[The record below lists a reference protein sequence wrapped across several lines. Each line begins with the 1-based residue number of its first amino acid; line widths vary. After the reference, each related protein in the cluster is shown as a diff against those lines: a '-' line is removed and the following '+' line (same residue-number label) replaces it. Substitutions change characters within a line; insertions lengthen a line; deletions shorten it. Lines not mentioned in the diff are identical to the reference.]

1 MATTLKKQFL
11 DYAGLQQF
19 WGIID
24 AKFANKV
31 DAAKVGS
38 FRFDAAPA
46 GVTMKYT
53 DSAVSPKTYDIE
65 LPMAVGGGKTGDGDP
80 QAGLLSA
87 ADKAII
93 DDLENRINDMAPFHG
108 LKIDGKEIYLPGKRG
123 NIGLDFVTG
132 GTDGART
139 AKIELVD
146 LAYREAY
153 GTNSWSEITASEYEA
168 GHGAGNNAYYAY
180 DNKYYKWSVD
190 GVKGPVNNIQAPLM
204 SAPISSI
211 DVSELVKSGLLK
223 DADVVYRAEAPG
235 VAAGMYLK
243 LQFYTYSGDG
253 EGGEGAVEEVK
264 DVYINVTD
272 LVDIYTAGEGIDITN
287 DAQSGGD
294 DARTGTIK
302 VKVAT
307 ATELGA
313 VKVGYTDDTA
323 KQLYKVQLDA
333 DGNAFVAVPW
343 EHTSVN
349 VTTNDTNAAGEKYL
363 VVTNTHE
370 LTKVDA
376 NGIPTPTYN
385 FNVEVGQGVKNAEA
399 LAGTSVQSVSVGTVS
414 EETGAAGVSKDAYIK
429 VSTEQMTRTIEGT
442 GATINAGTK
451 VVAALTDSAKASLG
465 LADTAVQKV
474 VTANVD
480 RGTDGYTNHTPTGDD
495 LVVSLVNNAG
505 TAYGTEKSEKTI
517 KVTLGEK
524 TVASLDKADT
534 ALQTVTIMGRTL
546 NAKTAEDSIYTTA
559 EAVQALSLGTAANV
573 NIAEAVPAGVI
584 GNEEGQLKDED
595 FKEEVTKADGTK
607 EARYTV
613 ATTKAVKTYV
623 DAQNDAQSEVLRKY
637 TDDAIAALD
646 SSVAVEY
653 GTVEH
658 ADYTAA
664 YGADAKPHQVIIGVT
679 QEEGKLTA
687 ASPYVLSI
695 TDIADFAPLSE
706 TDIKTICGIATA

>member
-38 FRFDAAPA
+38 FGFDATAES
-46 GVTMKYT
+46 VTMTYT
-53 DSAVSPKTYDIE
+53 DSAATPKSYDIRI
-65 LPMAVGGGKTGDGDP
+65 PMAGDLVEGNAV
-80 QAGLLSA
+80 AGMLSA
-87 ADKAII
+87 SDKALI
-93 DDLENRINDMAPFHG
+93 DDIDNKINDMAPFHG

-146 LAYREAY
+146 LAYRDTY
-153 GTNSWSEITASEYEA
+153 GTNSWTEITAEVYEA
-168 GHGAGNNAYYAY
+168 NKSNAAYYAY

-190 GVKGPVNNIQAPLM
+190 GVKGPVNNVGAPLM

-223 DADVVYRAEAPG
+223 DADVVYRPASEG
-235 VAAGMYLK
+235 VAEGMYLK

-287 DAQSGGD
+287 DVQSGGD

-307 ATELGA
+307 EGALGA

-323 KQLYKVQLDA
+323 KQLYKLQLDA
-333 DGNAFVAVPW
+333 NGNAFVAVPW
-343 EHTSVN
+343 KHTTVN
-349 VTTNDTNAAGEKYL
+349 VTTEDANAAGEKYL
-363 VVTNTHE
+363 KVTGNHTLNT
-370 LTKVDA
+370 TDA
-376 NGIPTPTYN
+376 NGNPLDSYS
-385 FNVEVGQGVKNAEA
+385 FNVEVGDGIKNAET

-414 EETGAAGVSKDAYIK
+414 EVDGAAGVSKDAYIK
-429 VSTEQMTRTIEGT
+429 VSTEQMSRTTDGK
-442 GATINAGTK
+442 TINAGTK
-451 VVAALTDSAKASLG
+451 VVAELTDSAKASLG

-474 VTANVD
+474 VTADVQ
-480 RGTDGYTNHTPTGDD
+480 RGDATHTPTGTD
-495 LVVSLVNNAG
+495 LVVSLVNTVGN
-505 TAYGTEKSEKTI
+505 AYGTEKGEKTI

-534 ALQTVTIMGRTL
+534 ALQTVTIMGTKL
-546 NAKTAEDSIYTTA
+546 DLDGSVYETAQ
-559 EAVQALSLGTAANV
+559 AVKALSLGTAANV
-573 NIAEAVPAGVI
+573 NTVTAIPTEAG
-584 GNEEGQLKDED
+584 ED
-595 FKEEVTKADGTK
+595 DANFKSEVEAADGTK

>member
-38 FRFDAAPA
+38 FTFDAAPA
-46 GVTMKYT
+46 SVTMKYT
-53 DSAVSPKTYDIE
+53 DSAASPKTYDIA
-65 LPMAVGGGKTGDGDP
+65 LPMAVGGGKVGDGDP

-132 GTDGART
+132 GSVADGTRT

-153 GTNSWSEITASEYEA
+153 GTNSWSVITAEEYEA
-168 GHGAGNNAYYAY
+168 NSSNAAYYAH
-180 DNKYYKWSVD
+180 DNKYYKWSQD

-211 DVSELVKSGLLK
+211 DVSELVKAGLLN
-223 DADVVYRAEAPG
+223 DADVVYRPASEG
-235 VAAGMYLK
+235 VAEGMYLK
-243 LQFYTYSGDG
+243 LIFITN
-253 EGGEGAVEEVK
+253 GAGNETKE
-264 DVYINVTD
+264 VYINVTD
-272 LVDIYTAGEGIDITN
+272 LVDIYSEGEGIEIAN
-287 DAQSGGD
+287 DAMNSDTGMATGS
-294 DARTGTIK
+294 ARTGTIK
-302 VKVAT
+302 VRVAT
-307 ATELGA
+307 ATDLGA
-313 VKVGYTDDTA
+313 VRVGFDDTTADAKA
-323 KQLYKVQLDA
+323 KQNYKVQLDA
-333 DGNAFVAVPW
+333 NGHAYVAVPW

-363 VVTNTHE
+363 VVTSAHE

-376 NGIPTPTYN
+376 NGIPTPAYN

-399 LAGTSVQSVSVGTVS
+399 LAGTSVQSVSVGAVS
-414 EETGAAGVSKDAYIK
+414 EEANAAGVSKDAYIK
-429 VSTEQMTRTIEGT
+429 VSTEQMTRTVEG

-451 VVAALTDSAKASLG
+451 VVAALTDSAIASLG

-474 VTANVD
+474 VTTDVE
-480 RGTDGYTNHTPTGDD
+480 RGDATHTPTGTD
-495 LVVSLVNNAG
+495 LVVSLVNTAG
-505 TAYGTEKSEKTI
+505 AAYGTEKGEKTI

-534 ALQTVTIMGRTL
+534 AMQTITIMGTTL
-546 NAKTAEDSIYTTA
+546 DIDDPVYETA

-573 NIAEAVPAGVI
+573 NVAEAVPAGVI
-584 GNEEGQLKDED
+584 GEGEGQLKDAD
-595 FKEEVTKADGTK
+595 FKTEVTKADGSK

-623 DAQNDAQSEVLRKY
+623 DAENAAQSDTLRTY
-637 TDDAIAALD
+637 TDDAIKALD
-646 SSVAVEY
+646 SSVAVEW
-653 GTVEH
+653 GTSEH
-658 ADYTAA
+658 TDYTAA
-664 YGADAKPHQVIIGVT
+664 YGADAKPHQVIVGVT
-679 QEEGKLTA
+679 QTDGKLTA
-687 ASPYVLSI
+687 ASPYVLSV

-706 TDIKTICGIATA
+706 TDINTICGINA

>member
-38 FRFDAAPA
+38 FAFEAAPA

-53 DSAVSPKTYDIE
+53 DSAVSPETYDIA
-65 LPMAVGGGKTGDGDP
+65 LPMAVGGGKTGDGSP

-87 ADKAII
+87 ADKAVI

-153 GTNSWSEITASEYEA
+153 GTNSWSEITAEVYEA
-168 GHGAGNNAYYAY
+168 NKNNDAYYAY
-180 DNKYYKWSVD
+180 DGKYYKWSVD

-211 DVSELVKSGLLK
+211 DVSELVKAGLLK
-223 DADVVYRAEAPG
+223 DADVVYRAATEG
-235 VAAGMYLK
+235 VAEGMYLK

-272 LVDIYTAGEGIDITN
+272 LVDIYSAGEGIDIQN

-294 DARTGTIK
+294 NARTGTIK

-307 ATELGA
+307 ATDLGA
-313 VKVGYTDDTA
+313 VRVGFDDTTVDAKA
-323 KQLYKVQLDA
+323 KQNYKVQLDA
-333 DGNAFVAVPW
+333 NGHAYVAVPW

-349 VTTNDTNAAGEKYL
+349 VTTEDTNDAGEKYL
-363 VVTNTHE
+363 VVTSAHE

-376 NGIPTPTYN
+376 NGIPTPAYN
-385 FNVEVGQGVKNAEA
+385 FNIEVGQGVKNAEA

-414 EETGAAGVSKDAYIK
+414 EADGAAGVSKDAYIK

-451 VVAALTDSAKASLG
+451 VVAELTNSAKNSLG
-465 LADTAVQKV
+465 LADTSVQGVK
-474 VTANVD
+474 TANVE
-480 RGTDGYTNHTPTGDD
+480 RSTRAAGTDD
-495 LVVSLVNNAG
+495 LVVSLINTAG
-505 TAYGTEKSEKTI
+505 NAYGTEKGEKTI
-517 KVTLGEK
+517 KVTLGDK
-524 TVASLDKADT
+524 TVASLDKADS
-534 ALQTVTIMGRTL
+534 ALQKVTIMGTEL
-546 NAKTAEDSIYTTA
+546 TIDSPVYETAQ
-559 EAVQALSLGTAANV
+559 AVKALSLGTAANRDITDV
-573 NIAEAVPAGVI
+573 VPVGVI
-584 GNEEGQLKDED
+584 GNEEGQLKDSD
-595 FKEEVTKADGTK
+595 FQTEVTQADGTK
-607 EARYTV
+607 EARFTV

-623 DAQNDAQSEVLRKY
+623 DAENKSQSETLRTY
-637 TDDAIAALD
+637 TDNAILALD
-646 SSVAVEY
+646 SSVST
-653 GTVEH
+653 GKST
-658 ADYTAA
+658 ADEVA
-664 YGADAKPHQVIIGVT
+664 YGNAYGEGVTAQTVMIGVT
-679 QEEGKLTA
+679 QADGKLTA
-687 ASPYVLSI
+687 ASPYVLSV
-695 TDIADFAPLSE
+695 TDIADFAPLSKA
-706 TDIKTICGIATA
+706 DIKTICGINA

>member
-38 FRFDAAPA
+38 FTFDAAPA

-53 DSAVSPKTYDIE
+53 DSAVEPKTYDIA
-65 LPMAVGGGKTGDGDP
+65 LPMAVGGGKVGDGDP

-108 LKIDGKEIYLPGKRG
+108 LKLDGKEIYLPGKRG
-123 NIGLDFVTG
+123 NIGLEFVTG
-132 GTDGART
+132 GSVADGTRT

-153 GTNSWSEITASEYEA
+153 GTNSWSEITAEEYEA
-168 GHGAGNNAYYAY
+168 NASNNAYYAH
-180 DNKYYKWSVD
+180 DGKYYKWSED
-190 GVKGPVNNIQAPLM
+190 NKKGPVNNIQAPLM

-211 DVSELVKSGLLK
+211 DVSELVKAGLLN
-223 DADVVYRAEAPG
+223 DADVVYRPASEG
-235 VAAGMYLK
+235 VAEGMYLK
-243 LQFYTYSGDG
+243 LIFITN
-253 EGGEGAVEEVK
+253 GAGNETKE
-264 DVYINVTD
+264 VYINVTD
-272 LVDIYTAGEGIDITN
+272 LVDIYSEGEGIEIAN
-287 DAQSGGD
+287 DAMNSDTGMATGS
-294 DARTGTIK
+294 ARTGTIK
-302 VKVAT
+302 VRVAT
-307 ATELGA
+307 TEKLGA
-313 VKVGYTDDTA
+313 IKVGYTDDTA

-333 DGNAFVAVPW
+333 NGNAYVAVPW

-363 VVTNTHE
+363 VVTSAHE

-376 NGIPTPTYN
+376 NGIPTPAYN

-414 EETGAAGVSKDAYIK
+414 EVEGATGVSKDAYLKI
-429 VSTEQMTRTIEGT
+429 STEQMSRTTEDGK
-442 GATINAGTK
+442 TINAGTK
-451 VVAALTDSAKASLG
+451 VVASLTDSAEASLG

-495 LVVSLVNNAG
+495 LKVSLVNTAG
-505 TAYGTEKSEKTI
+505 NAYGTEKGEKTI

-546 NAKTAEDSIYTTA
+546 DAKTAENSIYTTA

-573 NIAEAVPAGVI
+573 NTTEVVPNGVI
-584 GNEEGQLKDED
+584 GNEEGQLKDSD
-595 FKEEVTKADGTK
+595 FQTEVTKADGTK

-623 DAQNDAQSEVLRKY
+623 DAQNEAQSETLRTY
-637 TDDAIAALD
+637 TDNAIKDLD
-646 SSVAVEY
+646 SSVAVEW
-653 GTVEH
+653 GTAEH

-664 YGADAKPHQVIIGVT
+664 YGADAKPHQVMIGVT
-679 QEEGKLTA
+679 QTDGELTA
-687 ASPYVLSI
+687 ASPYVLSV
-695 TDIADFAPLSE
+695 TDIADFAPLSS
-706 TDIKTICGIATA
+706 TDINTICGINA

>member
-38 FRFDAAPA
+38 FTFDAAPA
-46 GVTMKYT
+46 SVTMKYT
-53 DSAVSPKTYDIE
+53 DSAASPKTYDIA
-65 LPMAVGGGKTGDGDP
+65 LPMAVGGGKVGDGDP

-123 NIGLDFVTG
+123 NIGLEFVTG
-132 GTDGART
+132 GSVADGTRT

-153 GTNSWSEITASEYEA
+153 GTNSWSVITAEEYEA
-168 GHGAGNNAYYAY
+168 NASNAAYYAH
-180 DNKYYKWSVD
+180 DNKYYKWSQD

-211 DVSELVKSGLLK
+211 DVSELVKAGLLN
-223 DADVVYRAEAPG
+223 DADVVYRPASEG
-235 VAAGMYLK
+235 VAEGMYLK
-243 LQFYTYSGDG
+243 LTFITN
-253 EGGEGAVEEVK
+253 GAGSETK

-272 LVDIYTAGEGIDITN
+272 LVDIYSAGEGIDIAN
-287 DAQSGGD
+287 DAMNSDEGMATGS
-294 DARTGTIK
+294 ARTGTIK

-307 ATELGA
+307 ATDLGA
-313 VKVGYTDDTA
+313 VRVGFDDTTADAKA
-323 KQLYKVQLDA
+323 KQNYKVQLDA
-333 DGNAFVAVPW
+333 NGHAYVAVPW

-363 VVTNTHE
+363 VVTSAHE

-376 NGIPTPTYN
+376 NGIPTPAYN

-414 EETGAAGVSKDAYIK
+414 EETGATGVSKDAYIK
-429 VSTEQMTRTIEGT
+429 VSTEQMTRTTEDGK
-442 GATINAGTK
+442 TINAGTK

-474 VTANVD
+474 VTTDVE
-480 RGTDGYTNHTPTGDD
+480 RGDATHTPTGTD

-505 TAYGTEKSEKTI
+505 AAYGTEKGEKTI

-534 ALQTVTIMGRTL
+534 AIQKVTIMGTDL
-546 NAKTAEDSIYTTA
+546 TIDSPVYETAQ
-559 EAVQALSLGTAANV
+559 AVQALSLGSAANV
-573 NIAEAVPAGVI
+573 DTAEAIPAGVI
-584 GNEEGQLKDED
+584 GSEDGQLKDSD
-595 FKEEVTKADGTK
+595 FKTEVTKADGTK
-607 EARYTV
+607 EARFTV

-623 DAQNDAQSEVLRKY
+623 DAENAAQSETLRSY
-637 TDDAIAALD
+637 TDTAIANLD
-646 SSVAVEY
+646 SSVAVAL
-653 GTVEH
+653 GTPTHV
-658 ADYTAA
+658 DYTAA
-664 YGADAKPHQVIIGVT
+664 YGADAKPHQVMIGVT
-679 QEEGKLTA
+679 QTDGKLTA
-687 ASPYVLSI
+687 ADPYILSI

-706 TDIKTICGIATA
+706 TDIKTICGITGA

>member
-38 FRFDAAPA
+38 FGFDATAES
-46 GVTMKYT
+46 VTMTYT
-53 DSAVSPKTYDIE
+53 DSAATPKSYDIRI
-65 LPMAVGGGKTGDGDP
+65 PMAGDLVEGNAV
-80 QAGLLSA
+80 AGMLSA
-87 ADKAII
+87 SDKALI
-93 DDLENRINDMAPFHG
+93 DDIDNKINDMAPFHG

-146 LAYREAY
+146 LAYRDTY
-153 GTNSWSEITASEYEA
+153 GTNSWTEITAEVYEA
-168 GHGAGNNAYYAY
+168 NKSNAAYYAY

-190 GVKGPVNNIQAPLM
+190 GVKGPVNNVGAPLM

-223 DADVVYRAEAPG
+223 DADVVYRPASEG
-235 VAAGMYLK
+235 VAEGMYLK

-287 DAQSGGD
+287 DVQSGGD

-307 ATELGA
+307 EGALGA

-323 KQLYKVQLDA
+323 KQLYKLQLDA
-333 DGNAFVAVPW
+333 NGNAFVAVPW
-343 EHTSVN
+343 KHTTVN
-349 VTTNDTNAAGEKYL
+349 VTTEDANAAGEKYL
-363 VVTNTHE
+363 KVTGNHTLNT
-370 LTKVDA
+370 TDA
-376 NGIPTPTYN
+376 NGNPLDSYS
-385 FNVEVGQGVKNAEA
+385 FNVEVGDGIKNAET

-414 EETGAAGVSKDAYIK
+414 EVDGAAGVSKDAYIK
-429 VSTEQMTRTIEGT
+429 VSTEQMSRTTDGK
-442 GATINAGTK
+442 TINAGTK
-451 VVAALTDSAKASLG
+451 VVAELTDSAKASLG

-474 VTANVD
+474 VTADVQ
-480 RGTDGYTNHTPTGDD
+480 RGDATHTPTGTD
-495 LVVSLVNNAG
+495 LVVSLVNTAG
-505 TAYGTEKSEKTI
+505 NAYGTEKGEKTI

-534 ALQTVTIMGRTL
+534 ALQTVTIMGTTL
-546 NAKTAEDSIYTTA
+546 DLDGSVYETAQ
-559 EAVQALSLGTAANV
+559 AVKALSLGSAANV
-573 NIAEAVPAGVI
+573 NTVTAIPTEAG
-584 GNEEGQLKDED
+584 ED
-595 FKEEVTKADGTK
+595 DANFKSEVEAADGTK

>member
-38 FRFDAAPA
+38 FKFDAAPA
-46 GVTMKYT
+46 SVTMKYT
-53 DSAVSPKTYDIE
+53 DSAVNPTTYDIA
-65 LPMAVGGGKTGDGDP
+65 LPMAVGGGKVGDGDP

-132 GTDGART
+132 GSVADGTRT

-153 GTNSWSEITASEYEA
+153 GTNSWSVITAEEYEA
-168 GHGAGNNAYYAY
+168 NASNAAYYAY

-211 DVSELVKSGLLK
+211 DVSELVKAGLLN
-223 DADVVYRAEAPG
+223 DADVVYRPASEG
-235 VAAGMYLK
+235 VAEGMYLK
-243 LQFYTYSGDG
+243 LTFITN
-253 EGGEGAVEEVK
+253 GAGSETK

-272 LVDIYTAGEGIDITN
+272 LVDIYSAGEGIDIAN
-287 DAQSGGD
+287 DAMNSDEGMATGS
-294 DARTGTIK
+294 ARTGTIK

-307 ATELGA
+307 ATDLGA
-313 VKVGYTDDTA
+313 VRVGFDDTTADAKA
-323 KQLYKVQLDA
+323 KQNYKVQLDA
-333 DGNAFVAVPW
+333 NGHAYVAVPW

-349 VTTNDTNAAGEKYL
+349 VTTNDVNAAGEKYL
-363 VVTNTHE
+363 VVTSAHE
-370 LTKVDA
+370 LTKTDA
-376 NGIPTPTYN
+376 NGIPTPAYN

-414 EETGAAGVSKDAYIK
+414 EETGATGVSKDAYLK
-429 VSTEQMTRTIEGT
+429 VSTEQMTRTVEG

-451 VVAALTDSAKASLG
+451 VVAALTDSAIASLG

-474 VTANVD
+474 VTTDVG
-480 RGTDGYTNHTPTGDD
+480 RGDAIHTPTGTD

-505 TAYGTEKSEKTI
+505 AAYGTEKGEKTI

-534 ALQTVTIMGRTL
+534 AIQKVTIMGTDL
-546 NAKTAEDSIYTTA
+546 TIDSPVYETAQ
-559 EAVQALSLGTAANV
+559 AVQALSLGSAANV
-573 NIAEAVPAGVI
+573 NTTDVVPAGVI
-584 GNEEGQLKDED
+584 GTEEGQLKDSD
-595 FKEEVTKADGTK
+595 FQTEVTKADGTK
-607 EARYTV
+607 EARFTV

-623 DAQNDAQSEVLRKY
+623 DAENAAQSETLRSY
-637 TDDAIAALD
+637 TDAAIADLD
-646 SSVAVEY
+646 SSVAVAL
-653 GTVEH
+653 GTAEH

-664 YGADAKPHQVIIGVT
+664 YGADAKPHQVMIGVT
-679 QEEGKLTA
+679 QTDGKLTA
-687 ASPYVLSI
+687 ANPYILSI

-706 TDIKTICGIATA
+706 TDIKTICGITGA

>member
-38 FRFDAAPA
+38 FTFDADAA
-46 GVTMKYT
+46 SVTMKYT
-53 DSAVSPKTYDIE
+53 DSAVSPKTYDIA
-65 LPMAVGGGKTGDGDP
+65 LPMAVGGGKVGDGDP

-123 NIGLDFVTG
+123 NIGLDFVTAG
-132 GTDGART
+132 SVADGTRT

-146 LAYREAY
+146 LEYRKAY
-153 GTNSWSEITASEYEA
+153 GTNSWSEITASDYEA
-168 GHGAGNNAYYAY
+168 NASNAAYYAY

-190 GVKGPVNNIQAPLM
+190 GVKGPLNNIQAPLM

-211 DVSELVKSGLLK
+211 DVSELVKAGLLN
-223 DADVVYRAEAPG
+223 DADVVYRPESDG

-243 LQFYTYSGDG
+243 LTFITNG
-253 EGGEGAVEEVK
+253 EGTETKE
-264 DVYINVTD
+264 VYINVTD
-272 LVDIYTAGEGIDITN
+272 LVDIYSEGEGIEIAN

-294 DARTGTIK
+294 NARTGTIK
-302 VKVAT
+302 VRVAT
-307 ATELGA
+307 ESTLGA

-323 KQLYKVQLDA
+323 KQHYKVQLDIN
-333 DGNAFVAVPW
+333 GNAYVAVPW

-363 VVTNTHE
+363 VVTSAHE
-370 LTKVDA
+370 LAKTDA
-376 NGIPTPTYN
+376 NGIPTPAYN
-385 FNVEVGQGVKNAEA
+385 FNVEVGAGVKNAEA

-414 EETGAAGVSKDAYIK
+414 EDAATGVSKDAYIK
-429 VSTEQMTRTIEGT
+429 VSTEQMTRTTEDGK
-442 GATINAGTK
+442 TINAGTK

-474 VTANVD
+474 VTADVE
-480 RGTDGYTNHTPTGDD
+480 RGDATHTPTGTD

-505 TAYGTEKSEKTI
+505 AAYGTEKGEKTI
-517 KVTLGEK
+517 KVTLGDK
-524 TVASLDKADT
+524 TTASLDKADS
-534 ALQTVTIMGRTL
+534 ALQTVSIMGTTL
-546 NAKTAEDSIYTTA
+546 SLDSAVYETTQ
-559 EAVQALSLGTAANV
+559 AVKALSLGTAANV
-573 NIAEAVPAGVI
+573 NTVAAIPAEAG
-584 GNEEGQLKDED
+584 ED
-595 FKEEVTKADGTK
+595 DANFKSEVEAADGTK

-623 DAQNDAQSEVLRKY
+623 DAENAAQSETLRSY
-637 TDDAIAALD
+637 TDAAIADLD
-646 SSVAVEY
+646 SSVAVAL
-653 GTVEH
+653 GTAEH

-664 YGADAKPHQVIIGVT
+664 YGADTKPHQVMIGVT
-679 QEEGKLTA
+679 QTDGKLTA
-687 ASPYVLSI
+687 ADPYILSI
-695 TDIADFAPLSE
+695 TDIADFAPLSSA
-706 TDIKTICGIATA
+706 DILAICNGTNE

>member
-38 FRFDAAPA
+38 FTFDAAPA
-46 GVTMKYT
+46 SVTMKYT
-53 DSAVSPKTYDIE
+53 DSAASPKTYDIA
-65 LPMAVGGGKTGDGDP
+65 LPMAVGGGKVGDGDP

-132 GTDGART
+132 GSVADGTRT

-153 GTNSWSEITASEYEA
+153 GTNSWSVITAEEYEA
-168 GHGAGNNAYYAY
+168 NASNAAYYAY

-211 DVSELVKSGLLK
+211 DVSELVKAGLLN
-223 DADVVYRAEAPG
+223 DADVVYRPASEG
-235 VAAGMYLK
+235 VAEGMYLK
-243 LQFYTYSGDG
+243 LTFITN
-253 EGGEGAVEEVK
+253 GAGSETK

-272 LVDIYTAGEGIDITN
+272 LVDIYSAGEGIDIAN
-287 DAQSGGD
+287 DAMNSDEGMATGS
-294 DARTGTIK
+294 ARTGTIK

-307 ATELGA
+307 ATDLGA
-313 VKVGYTDDTA
+313 VRVGFDDTTADAKA
-323 KQLYKVQLDA
+323 KQNYKVQLDA
-333 DGNAFVAVPW
+333 NGHAYVAVPW

-349 VTTNDTNAAGEKYL
+349 VTTNDVNAAGEKYL
-363 VVTNTHE
+363 VVTSAHE
-370 LTKVDA
+370 LTKTDA
-376 NGIPTPTYN
+376 NGIPTPAYN

-414 EETGAAGVSKDAYIK
+414 EETGATGVSKDAYLK
-429 VSTEQMTRTIEGT
+429 VSTEQMTRTVEG

-451 VVAALTDSAKASLG
+451 VVAALTDSAIASLG

-474 VTANVD
+474 VTTDVE
-480 RGTDGYTNHTPTGDD
+480 RGDAIHTPTGTD

-505 TAYGTEKSEKTI
+505 AAYGTEKGEKTI

-534 ALQTVTIMGRTL
+534 AIQKVTIMGTDL
-546 NAKTAEDSIYTTA
+546 TIDSPVYETAQ
-559 EAVQALSLGTAANV
+559 AVQALSLGSAANV
-573 NIAEAVPAGVI
+573 NTTDVVPAGVI
-584 GNEEGQLKDED
+584 GTEEGQLKDSD
-595 FKEEVTKADGTK
+595 FQTEVTKADGSK
-607 EARYTV
+607 EARFTV

-623 DAQNDAQSEVLRKY
+623 DAENAAQSETLRSY
-637 TDDAIAALD
+637 TDAAIADLD
-646 SSVAVEY
+646 SSVAVAL
-653 GTVEH
+653 GTAEH

-664 YGADAKPHQVIIGVT
+664 YGADAKPHQVMIGVT
-679 QEEGKLTA
+679 QTDGKLTA
-687 ASPYVLSI
+687 ADPYILSI

>member
-24 AKFANKV
+24 TKFANKV

-38 FRFDAAPA
+38 FTFDAVPA

-53 DSAVSPKTYDIE
+53 DSAVSPKTYDIA
-65 LPMAVGGGKTGDGDP
+65 LPMAVGGGKVGDGSP

-132 GTDGART
+132 GNVADGTRT

-153 GTNSWSEITASEYEA
+153 GTNKWEEITAEVYEA
-168 GHGAGNNAYYAY
+168 NKNNAAYYAH
-180 DNKYYKWSVD
+180 DNKYYKWSQD

-211 DVSELVKSGLLK
+211 DVSELVKAGLLN
-223 DADVVYRAEAPG
+223 DADVVYRPASEG
-235 VAAGMYLK
+235 VAEGMYLK
-243 LQFYTYSGDG
+243 LIFITN
-253 EGGEGAVEEVK
+253 GAGNETKE
-264 DVYINVTD
+264 VYINVTD
-272 LVDIYTAGEGIDITN
+272 LVDIYSAGEGIDIAN
-287 DAQSGGD
+287 DAMNSDNGMATGS
-294 DARTGTIK
+294 ARTGTIK

-307 ATELGA
+307 ATDLGA
-313 VKVGYTDDTA
+313 VRVGFDDTTADNKA
-323 KQLYKVQLDA
+323 KQNYKVQLDTNGHA
-333 DGNAFVAVPW
+333 YVAVPW

-349 VTTNDTNAAGEKYL
+349 VTTEDTNAAGEKYL
-363 VVTNTHE
+363 VVTGSHE

-376 NGIPTPTYN
+376 NGIPTPAYN
-385 FNVEVGQGVKNAEA
+385 FNIEVGQGVKNAEA
-399 LAGTSVQSVSVGTVS
+399 LAGTSVQSVSVGAVS
-414 EETGAAGVSKDAYIK
+414 EEANAAGVSKDAYIK

-451 VVAALTDSAKASLG
+451 VVAELTDSAKASLG

-480 RGTDGYTNHTPTGDD
+480 RGTEGYTNHTPTGDD

-505 TAYGTEKSEKTI
+505 TAYGTEKGEKTI

-546 NAKTAEDSIYTTA
+546 DAKTAGNSVYTTA

-573 NIAEAVPAGVI
+573 NTTEVVPTGVI
-584 GNEEGQLKDED
+584 GTEDGQLKDSD
-595 FKEEVTKADGTK
+595 FQTEVTKADGTK

-623 DAQNDAQSEVLRKY
+623 DAENAAQSEILRTY
-637 TDDAIAALD
+637 TDNAIKDLD
-646 SSVAVEY
+646 SSVAVEW
-653 GTVEH
+653 GTSEH
-658 ADYTAA
+658 TDYTAA
-664 YGADAKPHQVIIGVT
+664 YGADTKPHQVIVGVT
-679 QEEGKLTA
+679 QTDGKLTA
-687 ASPYVLSI
+687 ASPYVLSV
-695 TDIADFAPLSE
+695 TDIADFAPLSSA
-706 TDIKTICGIATA
+706 DINTICGINA